1 MLKESSFESLNI
13 SDSDTSGAQQCGSP
27 GPKRAQKGASCR
39 DMSNSEKPL
48 TAKAQTF
55 VVNGH
60 SGINLASYRT
70 ERSQSLF
77 RRLLVS
83 ALFVLGAGYALNS
96 VPVILMFHYRFSQ
109 LSLSSFQN
117 VLAVIGM
124 LLIMFASV
132 IFIALG
138 VLVVVGAIK
147 YSLGDFSR
155 GIVVVGVFLGS
166 LYLLCLG
173 VGSVLLISESSWG
186 AVLLTV
192 SPMLFMTAIACHA
205 SSTRR
210 AKLVGSVVGLLG
222 GIIFTLALS
231 PAFRVQIFK
240 LVFTEWDVL
249 VPGPFMSMAVVEGP
263 ALAVGSLAAL
273 FHSML
278 DENGEN
284 PVKYAL
290 YPIAALVY
298 GFGMVIGPLVLSLS
312 FLNLLWK
319 APWLGPLHNAPDLI
333 SSTITFWS
341 ASLVILI
348 IGGILLI
355 LASLAGFY
363 HALSTAKE

>member
-1 MLKESSFESLNI
+1 MKSTQR
-13 SDSDTSGAQQCGSP
+13 D
-27 GPKRAQKGASCR
+27 ASCR
-39 DMSNSEKPL
+39 DVSNSEKPL
-48 TAKAQTF
+48 TAEAQTF

-60 SGINLASYRT
+60 SGINLESYKT
-70 ERSQSLF
+70 EGSQSLF

-83 ALFVLGAGYALNS
+83 ALLVLGAGYALNN

-124 LLIMFASV
+124 LLIMFASM

-138 VLVVVGAIK
+138 VLMVVGAIK

-155 GIVVVGVFLGS
+155 GIVIVGVFLGS

-173 VGSVLLISESSWG
+173 VGSVLLISESNWG
-186 AVLLTV
+186 AVLLTA
-192 SPMLFMTAIACHA
+192 SPMFFLTAIACRA

-222 GIIFTLALS
+222 GIIFTVALS
-231 PAFRVQIFK
+231 PVFRVQIFK

-263 ALAVGSLAAL
+263 ALAFGSLAAL

-290 YPIAALVY
+290 YPIATLVY
-298 GFGMVIGPLVLSLS
+298 GFGIIIGPLVLSLS

-333 SSTITFWS
+333 SNTITFWS

-363 HALSTAKE
+363 HALSTVKG